1 MAKREV
7 LLDRWRTIEE
17 EEELHANDGDN
28 PVIRRRLHLLKEQWS
43 LSLSRFLPS
52 ISLCFY
58 YYILIVKL
66 GLFLFFIS

>member
-1 MAKREV
+1 MEKREV
-7 LLDRWRTIEE
+7 LLDRWRIIEE

-43 LSLSRFLPS
+43 LSYFLPS